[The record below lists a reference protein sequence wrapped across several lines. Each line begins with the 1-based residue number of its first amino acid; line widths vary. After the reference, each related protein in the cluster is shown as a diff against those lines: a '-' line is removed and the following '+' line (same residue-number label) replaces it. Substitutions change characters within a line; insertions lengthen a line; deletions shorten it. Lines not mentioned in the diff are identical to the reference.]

1 MHRTLQM
8 PSPWDHQA
16 DVEVSGFKPD
26 DQVDT
31 PDEVRGRA
39 ALSLDAGAFS
49 LHLRP
54 TAAELRALAALC
66 QQLADD
72 TDTANV
78 PPYSGRRA
86 VWPAG
91 CTHLPGVA
99 A

>member
-1 MHRTLQM
+1 MHRTLKL
-8 PSPWDHQA
+8 PSPWDHLG
-16 DVEVSGFKPD
+16 DIDVSGFKPD
-26 DQVDT
+26 DDAT
-31 PDEVRGRA
+31 RPDEVRGRA
-39 ALSLDAGAFS
+39 ALNFDCAAFT
-49 LHLRP
+49 LNLRP

-66 QQLADD
+66 LQLADD

-78 PPYSGRRA
+78 PPFGAPRA